1 MSGDGIRVIAFI
13 GDGAM
18 LVFCVSCGAFLFSA
32 APALRF
38 CFYRVVLLFLCVGTK
53 FTLVCELKIKLSSL
67 SGTRAY

>member
-38 CFYRVVLLFLCVGTK
+38 CFYRVVRCYFFVTVFLFVAI
-53 FTLVCELKIKLSSL
+53 FSVISV
-67 SGTRAY
+67 